1 MITYDF
7 NASINDIPETTG
19 RTVKDVVE
27 ELIDVLKKTGYKGSV
42 SISANANGKSSIL
55 LAGDGIY
62 WSRPNS
68 DSEYREDYLHG
79 F

>member
-1 MITYDF
+1 MTTYDF
-7 NASINDIPETTG
+7 NASINDIPEVTG

-42 SISANANGKSSIL
+42 SISANAKGRSSIL
-55 LAGDGIY
+55 LVSEGIY
-62 WSRPNS
+62 WSRQS
-68 DSEYREDYLHG
+68 SESKYREDYLNG